1 MISKNKLHFKSNYE
15 NQKHILKNNSKFTRK
30 RSQKKINLNKE
41 KLSKLDKKNYHKAL
55 FHKCHLKKS
64 QSMKDFSK
72 NKIYNDSAHYTNLFN
87 GNGGFCKRIEK
98 NNYKNYTLLYMNNE
112 IYDNNFQ
119 KYINSRNNYEYLGN
133 PNNFYYNGKSDSNY
147 NYIAPIDNKRKNSSE
162 TAISEKNNVKRS
174 KKKVKSE
181 KIKIG
186 KININKVFKN
196 IKDLQLNSGNAR
208 DDKKIIKEKEETF
221 KENNCISIS
230 NDINET
236 KNNEINDKYLN
247 VSLEN
252 KISDKEKKNNYN
264 NNLIKQSNDQFSMNN
279 NKIKK
284 FGKLIEV
291 NNVLLNYFPTI
302 NFQERNNLNNK
313 LSFKNFSIS
322 SHNIEY
328 NIIKKS
334 KTLTSLDEKN
344 TNKSE
349 IKNGNI
355 NNNTLKENNTIHEKK
370 NEKKNENSVIM
381 EEMHNKNKNKEN
393 INDKDNNIFKNPYL
407 DKIIIYKKKSKKNI
421 INNNDNIN
429 AFNNPIDNKANI
441 NLNNNNKTNNNEEKN
456 KFSYNA
462 NKNNDNFQ
470 INDNF
475 NQNINK
481 NKDIINNNI
490 KNETNI
496 KLENE
501 NKKINEEEKSSKPKN
516 SKQFLKFKSRLVKK
530 LGSELQKEGN
540 KLNIS
545 EKITNMALELEN
557 KLKNGRP
564 TNIEE
569 NNKQEINN
577 NLNSLELIEQKPIHF
592 NKKKAE
598 KAEFSYN

>member
-1 MISKNKLHFKSNYE
+1 MNSKNNLHFKFKYE
-15 NQKHILKNNSKFTRK
+15 NQKDILKFNSKFTRK

-55 FHKCHLKKS
+55 FHKCHPKKS

-72 NKIYNDSAHYTNLFN
+72 SNIYNDLGHYTNLFN
-87 GNGGFCKRIEK
+87 GNGGFCKRIE
-98 NNYKNYTLLYMNNE
+98 NNNSKNYALLYINNE

-119 KYINSRNNYEYLGN
+119 KYINSRNNDGYLGN
-133 PNNFYYNGKSDSNY
+133 PNIFYYNGKSDSNY
-147 NYIAPIDNKRKNSSE
+147 KYIAPIESKRRNSSK
-162 TAISEKNNVKRS
+162 TTISEKNNVKKN

-181 KIKIG
+181 KIKIS

-196 IKDLQLNSGNAR
+196 IKDLQLNSGSIS
-208 DDKKIIKEKEETF
+208 DDKRIVKKKEETL
-221 KENNCISIS
+221 KENNSINIF

-236 KNNEINDKYLN
+236 KNKEINDKFLN
-247 VSLEN
+247 ELLVN
-252 KISDKEKKNNYN
+252 KISDKEKKNKYN

-284 FGKLIEV
+284 FGKLIEI
-291 NNVLLNYFPTI
+291 NNVLLNYLPTI
-302 NFQERNNLNNK
+302 NFQEKNNLNNK
-313 LSFKNFSIS
+313 LSFKNFSIT

-334 KTLTSLDEKN
+334 KPITSLEEKI

-349 IKNGNI
+349 IKNENV
-355 NNNTLKENNTIHEKK
+355 NDNTLKENNTIHEKK
-370 NEKKNENSVIM
+370 NEKNNENNNIM
-381 EEMHNKNKNKEN
+381 EEMQNKNKNKDN
-393 INDKDNNIFKNPYL
+393 INDKDNNKFINPYL
-407 DKIIIYKKKSKKNI
+407 NKIIIYKKKSNSNI
-421 INNNDNIN
+421 INNNDNKN
-429 AFNNPIDNKANI
+429 ALNNPIDNKANI
-441 NLNNNNKTNNNEEKN
+441 NLNNNNKNNNEEKN

-462 NKNNDNFQ
+462 NKKNDNFQ
-470 INDNF
+470 INDNS

-481 NKDIINNNI
+481 KKDIINNNI

-501 NKKINEEEKSSKPKN
+501 NKIINEEEKSSKPKN

-545 EKITNMALELEN
+545 EKITNLALELEN

-564 TNIEE
+564 TNMEE

-577 NLNSLELIEQKPIHF
+577 NLNSIELIEQKPIHF

-598 KAEFSYN
+598 KVVFSYN